1 MTTNSLKEKPLADRF
16 SSALALLKMRSSRR
30 TPVWKLPF
38 CDSET
43 IQQAIYS
50 KVLHVELAK
59 SNMLGCPDERSE
71 QAGLL
76 HSVPGKDKDGVELR
90 SLGWGQLPVISW
102 SH

>member
-1 MTTNSLKEKPLADRF
+1 MK
-16 SSALALLKMRSSRR
+16 
-30 TPVWKLPF
+30 
-38 CDSET
+38 
-43 IQQAIYS
+43 
-50 KVLHVELAK
+50 LAK
-59 SNMLGCPDERSE
+59 SNALGCPDERSE